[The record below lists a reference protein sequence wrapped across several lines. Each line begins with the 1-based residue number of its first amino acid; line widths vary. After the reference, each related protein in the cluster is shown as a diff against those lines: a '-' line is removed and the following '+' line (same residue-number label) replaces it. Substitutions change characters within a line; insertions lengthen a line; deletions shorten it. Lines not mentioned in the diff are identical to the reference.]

1 MNDSPRT
8 SMFDERTRA
17 PVAAVSRINAPK
29 SSDVLAEDLRAR
41 IRSGEWP
48 EGMALPAERDLAAQ
62 TGLSRTTVR
71 EALRILEID
80 GLIQIRPGR
89 GGGARVRRPRG
100 DEMTRQLE
108 LFIWGRN
115 ITAEHLHDVRTALE
129 ALGAEGAAR
138 HRTDADIADL
148 IAKTEAVEANVGNLR
163 RYLDANV
170 DWHMAVVRASHNE
183 LLIAVMEVLSN
194 AIHQATELEAFDS
207 DEVRAATL
215 KIHRAILDAIVAQD
229 AEAARRRMTRHV
241 SAARDLALP
250 PAAAETVARAAKPA
264 ARRKGKRK

>member
-1 MNDSPRT
+1 MN
-8 SMFDERTRA
+8 SMLEERARV
-17 PVAAVSRINAPK
+17 PVALVSRINAPK
-29 SSDVLAEDLRAR
+29 SSDVLAEDLRSR

-48 EGMALPAERDLAAQ
+48 EGMALPAERDLAEQ

-100 DEMTRQLE
+100 DELTRQLE

-138 HRTDADIADL
+138 HRTDADIAEL
-148 IAKTEAVEANVGNLR
+148 VAKTEAVEANVGNLR
-163 RYLDANV
+163 RYLDANL
-170 DWHMAVVRASHNE
+170 DWHLAVVRASHNE
-183 LLIAVMEVLSN
+183 LLTAVMEVLSN
-194 AIHQATELEAFDS
+194 AIHQATEIEAFDS
-207 DEVRAATL
+207 DAVRRETL

-241 SAARDLALP
+241 SAARDIALRPAAP
-250 PAAAETVARAAKPA
+250 PARQIAK
-264 ARRKGKRK
+264 RKGKRK